1 MSRRVLI
8 DGLAFGRE
16 GGSLTGEL
24 QVAAL
29 TRLHDL
35 LTGSAGS
42 LRYRA
47 EGRRTDRDRSQLH
60 IEVTGSLSLCC
71 QRCLETLEYPLRLRS
86 LLEFVDDESDLTQDE
101 LEDDS
106 RDFLPVDKELD
117 LEQLIEDEILLALP
131 PAPRHEACS
140 LPGPE
145 RDLARVSPF
154 SVLAGLRGK
163 A

>member
-1 MSRRVLI
+1 MSQRVLI
-8 DGLAFGRE
+8 DSLAFGRE
-16 GGSLTGEL
+16 GGTLTGEL

-35 LTGSAGS
+35 LTDSGGS
-42 LRYRA
+42 LQYRA
-47 EGRRTDRDRSQLH
+47 EGRANDRGRSQLLL
-60 IEVTGSLSLCC
+60 EVSGSLSLCC

-86 LLEFVDDESDLTQDE
+86 LLEFVDDENDLTQDE

-106 RDFLPVDKELD
+106 RDFLPVEKAQD
-117 LEQLIEDEILLALP
+117 LETLLEDEILLGLP
-131 PAPRHEACS
+131 PAPRHEQCS

-145 RDLARVSPF
+145 RDLAQVSPF